1 MNKYFYVIV
10 NKYDLPSY
18 FTAQPGERGSDAVN
32 YEHLGGNNELKNSFA
47 M

>member
-1 MNKYFYVIV
+1 MIYQYN
-10 NKYDLPSY
+10 LPSY

-32 YEHLGGNNELKNSFA
+32 YDHLGGNNDFKDSFA

>member
-1 MNKYFYVIV
+1 MIYQYN
-10 NKYDLPSY
+10 LSSY